1 MDTAVQLRKRIA
13 DLRETAEQLELNAAQ
28 RAEQLDAIVR
38 YGETFIE
45 TLEDQPAYMPDK
57 GTRAGAEKLL
67 FEEAPGDMDS
77 ALALLREHVDTS
89 GAHIGSSRFLA
100 YIPSGGL
107 YTSALGDFLA
117 SVTNRYAGVQFSA
130 PGVARFER
138 MLVRWLA
145 DIVDYP
151 PTAAG
156 DLTSG
161 GSIAGLSAV
170 VAAREAHAIKSVDV
184 PRTVVYLT
192 SLTHHSVVKAIAIA
206 GLGECIFR
214 TVGQD
219 VAHRMD
225 AAALHQQIEADRNA
239 GLHPWLIV
247 ATAGTTD
254 MGSVDPLPAIADIAN
269 REKMWMHVDAAYGGA
284 FAICEEG
291 KRRMP
296 GLSAADSLVLDPH
309 KGFFLPF
316 GTGAVL
322 VRDGGTLRDA
332 FRIRG
337 AYMQDTDNT
346 LGEDLSAC
354 DISPELSRP
363 FRGLRLWLPVK
374 LFGLAPFRAALEE
387 KLLLAEYFYEEIQR
401 VDGFEVGPAPDLS
414 IVTFRYVPKS
424 GDPNAFNHKL
434 VERLRED
441 GRVFLSTTKIND
453 TFVIRFAVLGH
464 NTHIDAVDLAID
476 ALRDKVGELEQQ

>member
-1 MDTAVQLRKRIA
+1 MQLRNRLAQLRDTAG
-13 DLRETAEQLELNAAQ
+13 QLELDAAQ

-38 YGETFIE
+38 YGESFIE
-45 TLEDQPAYMPDK
+45 TLEEQPAYMPDQ
-57 GTRAGAEKLL
+57 GERAGAEQLL
-67 FEEAPGDMDS
+67 FDEAPGDMDT

-107 YTSALGDFLA
+107 YTAALGDYLA

-151 PTAAG
+151 ADASG

-161 GSIAGLSAV
+161 GSIAALSAV

-184 PRTVVYLT
+184 PLTVVYLT
-192 SLTHHSVVKAIAIA
+192 TLTHHSIIKAIGIA

-214 TVGQD
+214 TIGLDAVY
-219 VAHRMD
+219 RMD
-225 AAALHQQIEADRNA
+225 ATALETRIEADKKA
-239 GLHPWLIV
+239 GLQPWLIL

-254 MGSVDPLPAIADIAN
+254 RGTVDPLPVIAEIAE
-269 REKMWMHVDAAYGGA
+269 RYQLWMHIDAAYGGA

-291 KRRMP
+291 KRRLA
-296 GLSAADSLVLDPH
+296 GLAAASSLVLDPH

-322 VRDGGTLRDA
+322 VRDGANLRNA
-332 FRIRG
+332 FRVRG
-337 AYMQDTDNT
+337 AYMQDTHST
-346 LGEDLSAC
+346 VGEDLSAC

-363 FRGLRLWLPVK
+363 FRGLRMWLPLK

-387 KLLLAEYFYEEIQR
+387 KLLLAEYFHQEIGR
-401 VDGFEVGPAPDLS
+401 IDGFEVGPTPDLS
-414 IVTFRYVPKS
+414 IVTFRYLPKS
-424 GDPNAFNHKL
+424 GDANDFNHKL
-434 VERLRED
+434 VEQLRED
-441 GRVFLSTTKIND
+441 GRIFLSSTMID
-453 TFVIRFAVLGH
+453 ETFVIRLAVLGH
-464 NTHIDAVDLAID
+464 NTHIDAIDLALE
-476 ALRDKVGELEQQ
+476 ALQDKVANLEQS

>member
-170 VAAREAHAIKSVDV
+170 VAGSRSTCHQKRRCPTHRGLFDELDA
-184 PRTVVYLT
+184 
-192 SLTHHSVVKAIAIA
+192 SLGRQSNRYSGTWRMYFSHRRA
-206 GLGECIFR
+206 GCRSSHGR
-214 TVGQD
+214 GR
-219 VAHRMD
+219 A
-225 AAALHQQIEADRNA
+225 
-239 GLHPWLIV
+239 P
-247 ATAGTTD
+247 
-254 MGSVDPLPAIADIAN
+254 SAN
-269 REKMWMHVDAAYGGA
+269 R
-284 FAICEEG
+284 
-291 KRRMP
+291 
-296 GLSAADSLVLDPH
+296 
-309 KGFFLPF
+309 
-316 GTGAVL
+316 
-322 VRDGGTLRDA
+322 
-332 FRIRG
+332 
-337 AYMQDTDNT
+337 
-346 LGEDLSAC
+346 
-354 DISPELSRP
+354 
-363 FRGLRLWLPVK
+363 
-374 LFGLAPFRAALEE
+374 
-387 KLLLAEYFYEEIQR
+387 
-401 VDGFEVGPAPDLS
+401 
-414 IVTFRYVPKS
+414 S
-424 GDPNAFNHKL
+424 G
-434 VERLRED
+434 
-441 GRVFLSTTKIND
+441 
-453 TFVIRFAVLGH
+453 
-464 NTHIDAVDLAID
+464 
-476 ALRDKVGELEQQ
+476 